1 MLTGTDDLGQAVN
14 VTVSGA
20 SAKAIEAAAEL
31 DFDAGIQRLV
41 GEVMGENEPML
52 GLLKHLGFK
61 LKASEEPGVVR
72 AIFELRPPSEA

>member
-1 MLTGTDDLGQAVN
+1 MQADVP
-14 VTVSGA
+14 
-20 SAKAIEAAAEL
+20 
-31 DFDAGIQRLV
+31 FIQRLV